1 MNPKLTN
8 RDVSLLLDV
17 YTYRYLSVSQIER
30 LHFPSKWMTY
40 RRLQALTTLKC
51 LKSFSPPNITER
63 IFYLDREGAEI
74 VAGELHVTVSDLQW
88 YRYAKTPKDYFFI
101 KHFLAIN
108 DFRILLTQA
117 SRISPMK
124 LLGCIPEYVGQKT
137 TQGNVKKY
145 IRDNVCDIEDKAIHH
160 SHTPDAVFALEKDG
174 NAALFFA
181 EIDRGTE
188 IVSDPEK
195 GFLKCIKFY
204 LNYWVD
210 GKYQRYQNEFDCK
223 NFKTFRTLIIT
234 TSKTRLEHMRE
245 AVTKMPFADSYA
257 KRFLWGTTEDQASV
271 LTLFDPIWCSLDT
284 ADRTVYKIG

>member
-1 MNPKLTN
+1 MNPKLTT

-17 YTYRYLSVSQIER
+17 YKYRYLSVSQLER
-30 LHFPSKWMTY
+30 LHFPSKRTMQ
-40 RRLQALTTLKC
+40 RRLKALTSLKC

-74 VAGELHVTVSDLQW
+74 VAGELHVDVSDLQW
-88 YRYAKTPKDYFFI
+88 YRYSKTPKDYFFL

-108 DFRILLTQA
+108 DFRILLTSA

-124 LLGCIPEYVGQKT
+124 LLGFIPEYVGEKT

-145 IRDNVCDIEDKAIHH
+145 IRDSVCDIANNAVSY

-174 NAALFFA
+174 KAALFFA

-204 LNYWVD
+204 LNY
-210 GKYQRYQNEFDCK
+210 
-223 NFKTFRTLIIT
+223 
-234 TSKTRLEHMRE
+234 
-245 AVTKMPFADSYA
+245 
-257 KRFLWGTTEDQASV
+257 
-271 LTLFDPIWCSLDT
+271 
-284 ADRTVYKIG
+284 

>member
-1 MNPKLTN
+1 MNPQLTS

-17 YTYRYLSVSQIER
+17 YKFRYLSVTQLAR
-30 LHFPSKWMTY
+30 LHFPSKRTAY

-51 LKSFSPPNITER
+51 LKAFSPPNIPER

-74 VAGELHVTVSDLQW
+74 VAGEMHVSVDDLQW

-108 DFRILLTQA
+108 DFRILLTHA
-117 SRISPMK
+117 CRISPMQ
-124 LLGCIPEYVGQKT
+124 LLGFIPEYVGEKT

-145 IRDNVCDIEDKAIHH
+145 IRDNVCDIASNAVQY

-195 GFLKCIKFY
+195 GFLKCILFY
-204 LNYWVD
+204 LNYWTS
-210 GKYQRYQNEFDCK
+210 GKYTRYQSDFGGK
-223 NFKTFRTLIIT
+223 TFKTFRTLIIT
-234 TSKTRLEHMRE
+234 TSKTRLEHMRN
-245 AVTKMPFADSYA
+245 AVTKMPFSDAYA
-257 KRFLWGTTEDQASV
+257 KRFLWGTTEAQATV

-284 ADRTVYKIG
+284 SDANLYKIG